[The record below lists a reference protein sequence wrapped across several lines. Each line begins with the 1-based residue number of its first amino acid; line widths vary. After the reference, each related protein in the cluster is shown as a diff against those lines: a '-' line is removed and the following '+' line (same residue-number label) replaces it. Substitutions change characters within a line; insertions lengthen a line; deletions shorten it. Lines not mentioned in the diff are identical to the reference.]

1 MLGGNRHDF
10 TAYSC
15 RDGTAADEYRQ
26 RHPFKGKKWVLLANK
41 IGGSL
46 LTNAIGM
53 KVARVVGTEA
63 ANDII
68 PVDLYINGE
77 YRGNYNFTEQVD
89 ISANSVKLKDESKA
103 TLIELDTYYDE
114 PYKFKDNTY
123 QLPAN
128 IKFPDFSEGGDETSI
143 NQNDI
148 EGNFNKL
155 TAAVANGDDLSNILD
170 LNALGKYMLVNEL
183 IANFEILHP
192 KSTYL
197 YNADVMDNTS
207 KWKFGPVWDFDWAF
221 GYENT
226 YNYGTMESDYQ
237 FWTKQMEHTTFW
249 NELLSHKEVK
259 LAYYQVWK
267 DFMENGLQEVLD
279 YCDTYYTW
287 TANSLSKN
295 AGQWGDYTDYA
306 AQSSTIKSWLE
317 ARAKSIYDEL
327 SNDEVVTSV
336 KRLNAAT
343 PAGVDV
349 VDLNGRVVKHQVDRA
364 DWSNGLSAGVY
375 VVGGKKVVVK

>member
-10 TAYSC
+10 TAYCC

-89 ISANSVKLKDESKA
+89 ISSNSVKLKDESKA

-148 EGNFNKL
+148 EENFNKL

-197 YNADVMDNTS
+197 YNADVLDNTS

-287 TANSLSKN
+287 TANSLSEN
-295 AGQWGDYTDYA
+295 AGLWGDYTDYA

-343 PAGVDV
+343 PAVVDV

>member
-1 MLGGNRHDF
+1 
-10 TAYSC
+10 
-15 RDGTAADEYRQ
+15 
-26 RHPFKGKKWVLLANK
+26 
-41 IGGSL
+41 
-46 LTNAIGM
+46 M

>member
-1 MLGGNRHDF
+1 
-10 TAYSC
+10 
-15 RDGTAADEYRQ
+15 
-26 RHPFKGKKWVLLANK
+26 
-41 IGGSL
+41 
-46 LTNAIGM
+46 
-53 KVARVVGTEA
+53 
-63 ANDII
+63 
-68 PVDLYINGE
+68 
-77 YRGNYNFTEQVD
+77 
-89 ISANSVKLKDESKA
+89 
-103 TLIELDTYYDE
+103 
-114 PYKFKDNTY
+114 
-123 QLPAN
+123 
-128 IKFPDFSEGGDETSI
+128 
-143 NQNDI
+143 
-148 EGNFNKL
+148 
-155 TAAVANGDDLSNILD
+155 
-170 LNALGKYMLVNEL
+170 
-183 IANFEILHP
+183 
-192 KSTYL
+192 
-197 YNADVMDNTS
+197 
-207 KWKFGPVWDFDWAF
+207 
-221 GYENT
+221 
-226 YNYGTMESDYQ
+226 MESDYQ

-295 AGQWGDYTDYA
+295 AGLWGDYTDYA

-343 PAGVDV
+343 PAVVDV

-364 DWSNGLSAGVY
+364 DWSNGLPAGVY